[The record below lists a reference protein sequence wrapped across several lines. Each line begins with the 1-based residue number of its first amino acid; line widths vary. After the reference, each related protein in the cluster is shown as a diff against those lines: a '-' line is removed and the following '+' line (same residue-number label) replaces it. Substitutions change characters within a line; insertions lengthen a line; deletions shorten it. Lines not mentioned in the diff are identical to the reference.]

1 MSDRGKV
8 RLKKNGVVAEII
20 LDRPEKHNA
29 LTPEMY
35 LDIGQACQQINDD
48 LEIHVGIFRGAGD
61 RAFCAGSD
69 ISALDSYEDFW
80 AWRNRYDYIPPI
92 LATRKPLIAATKG
105 WALGGGF
112 EIALACD
119 LRVAARST
127 RFAAPEINLG
137 WNGSGGATQHLIR
150 LCGYGR
156 AMQILLTGDR
166 IDAETALRWGIVE
179 ELVDDG
185 QEIAVARQLAERIA
199 SNSSVASQAVKSSVR
214 HAMDTTINQGL
225 RYDNE
230 LMSLCFA
237 KNERDRQL
245 LSYPPNSER

>member
-1 MSDRGKV
+1 MSNKGDV
-8 RLKKNGVVAEII
+8 RLEKHGSIAEIV

-29 LTPEMY
+29 LLPAMY
-35 LDIGQACQQINDD
+35 QGIGQAC
-48 LEIHVGIFRGAGD
+48 LEIDADTDIKVGIIYGAGEKS
-61 RAFCAGSD
+61 FCAGSD
-69 ISALDSYEDFW
+69 IAALEGYEDFW

-119 LRVAARST
+119 LRIAARST
-127 RFAAPEINLG
+127 RFAAPEVCLG
-137 WNGSGGATQHLIR
+137 WNGAGGAAQHLVR

-156 AMQILLTGDR
+156 AMKILLTGER
-166 IDAETALRWGIVE
+166 IDAETALRWGIIEKVVE
-179 ELVDDG
+179 DGKELS
-185 QEIAVARQLAERIA
+185 AARDLAARIA
-199 SNSSVASQAVKSSVR
+199 AHSSVATQAIKSAVR
-214 HAMDTTINQGL
+214 NAMDTSVGQGL

-237 KNERDRQL
+237 KNERDRH
-245 LSYPPNSER
+245 SSVSN